1 MSSSLS
7 SHAISPPQSVP
18 PSGPQSVPPSGPQSV
33 PPSGAARASIGQ
45 RLVGELVAAALDVSA
60 RRIAWSLVNA
70 LPPFTMRIVRTR
82 MLRFVGC
89 DVRDRVGVFGSITL
103 LGTRGCQKRLRVG
116 SGTII
121 SHGAVFGLDATI
133 TLGENVCVGPY
144 AVLHTG
150 THALGPSSCRM
161 SRRAV
166 AKPIVVEDGVWIG
179 MGAMI
184 LPGVRL
190 GRGSVV
196 SAGAVVRD
204 NVPPNRLV
212 SGNPATIGE
221 EMPTGER

>member
-1 MSSSLS
+1 MSSSLAS
-7 SHAISPPQSVP
+7 NPISRP
-18 PSGPQSVPPSGPQSV
+18 PSIPPNGAPQSV
-33 PPSGAARASIGQ
+33 PPSGASQVPLGQ
-45 RLVGELVAAALDVSA
+45 RLVDEIFSAALDVSA

-70 LPPFTMRIVRTR
+70 FPPFTMRIVRTR
-82 MLRFVGC
+82 MLRVLGC
-89 DVRDRVGVFGSITL
+89 DVRDRVGVFGSVTL

-190 GRGSVV
+190 GRGCVV

-212 SGNPATIGE
+212 SGNPATVGE